1 MIKRTTVNINRD
13 PQLSLLD
20 IPINIEPV
28 SKVKPQP
35 LSRVFDRPDPED
47 IFIGHIRLREYLNTA
62 KVSAPFIIRKLLL
75 TQDWQALES
84 VYATCGRP
92 PYAPMAMMG
101 LILYGIQKGITS
113 LRRLEEFARTDLG
126 CLWVTGGIAPDHSVI
141 GKFICRHQDQITD
154 QLFKEVTAKV
164 LTQTGGHGRSVAGD
178 GTVIEAAC
186 SHYHLLKQEAVEQ
199 ALKATRQAA
208 ADNPDDLNRQHQ
220 FEQADKTA
228 QEMQSRVEKKQAKS
242 QKTDQ
247 LCISPTEPDAVI
259 QRQKR
264 GRGSAPSY
272 KPSILVN
279 NHRVILAQAMH
290 GSSENAVIPEML
302 DQSEAVTGEKI
313 EELMLDAGY
322 CSHGIIGEAIKRDIS
337 LLCPEGRV
345 LGQGK
350 SSDKKYTKGQFQY
363 DEQEDSYRCPAGE
376 QLVLMSTYKGNK
388 KTAGYRQYGSSACA
402 NCAQRDKCT
411 TAKAGRK
418 IKRYAQ
424 DEWKEALRMVMGQK
438 QVKARYSCCRQAWV
452 EPVFS
457 VLRGNQNLNRFRR
470 KGLDGVRVEFGLHVL
485 AYNIGRLIAF
495 LRACSLALLV
505 CIGLFTEQSNE
516 LGIIRV
522 RLI

>member
-1 MIKRTTVNINRD
+1 MIKRTTVSINRD

-20 IPINIEPV
+20 IPVRIESV
-28 SKVKPQP
+28 STVKPKP
-35 LSRVFDRPDPED
+35 ISRVFDRPDPED
-47 IFIGHIRLREYLNTA
+47 IFIGQVRLREYLNTA
-62 KVSAPFIIRKLLL
+62 KVKAPFIIRKLLL
-75 TQDWQALES
+75 TQDWHALES
-84 VYATCGRP
+84 LYATCGRP

-164 LTQTGGHGRSVAGD
+164 LTQTGGQGHSVAGD

-199 ALKATRQAA
+199 ALKAARQAA
-208 ADNPDDLNRQHQ
+208 VDNPDDLNRQRQ

-228 QEMQSRVEKKQAKS
+228 QVMQSRVEKKQAKS

-279 NHRVILAQAMH
+279 DNRVILAQAMH

-302 DQSEAVTGEKI
+302 DQSEAMTGEKI

-322 CSHGIIGEAIKRDIS
+322 CSHAIIGEAIKRDIS
-337 LLCPEGRV
+337 LLCPEGHV
-345 LGQGK
+345 PGQGK

-363 DEQEDSYRCPAGE
+363 DEQEDSYRCPAGK
-376 QLVLMSTYKGNK
+376 QLLFISVYKGNE

-402 NCAQRDKCT
+402 NCEQRDKCT

-418 IKRYAQ
+418 VKRYVE

-495 LRACSLALLV
+495 LCACYLTLLA
-505 CIGLFTEQSNE
+505 CIGLFTGQSSEQ
-516 LGIIRV
+516 GIIRV
-522 RLI
+522 RLF